1 MGEEDITIDF
11 NAELSREDLA
21 RAELETNRAV
31 WRNVPVRT
39 LLPSPGEL
47 AEMEYRS
54 KKELSGEVRIVE
66 IEGVD
71 RCACCAPHVSHTG
84 EIGAIK
90 FTSAMRHRGGVRVT
104 ILCGSDAEADYRE
117 KSAQVAALSAQLSV
131 RQADVVPAVQRLL
144 DEIAQRKAAA
154 AELERRLNAQRLQ
167 LLRETPGSI
176 CVIDRFDD
184 PVAMREFV
192 NAGML
197 LAGGVCAAFTGSDAD
212 GYRYII
218 GSRTVD
224 LRTEAKAINT
234 AISGRGGGKPTMIQ
248 GSCTAPAAAIEA
260 FFAVYPG
267 K

>member
-1 MGEEDITIDF
+1 MARFEPTASQKCAIEETG
-11 NAELSREDLA
+11 
-21 RAELETNRAV
+21 RAV
-31 WRNVPVRT
+31 LV
-39 LLPSPGEL
+39 SAAAG
-47 AEMEYRS
+47 
-54 KKELSGEVRIVE
+54 SGK
-66 IEGVD
+66 
-71 RCACCAPHVSHTG
+71 T
-84 EIGAIK
+84 
-90 FTSAMRHRGGVRVT
+90 RVLT
-104 ILCGSDAEADYRE
+104 E
-117 KSAQVAALSAQLSV
+117 
-131 RQADVVPAVQRLL
+131 RLL
-144 DEIAQRKAAA
+144 RRIEHDADIDSFLVITFTKAAA

-197 LAGGVCAAFTGSDAD
+197 LAGGVCAAFTGCDAE

-224 LRTEAKAINT
+224 LRAEAKAINA

-248 GSCTAPAAAIEA
+248 GSCTAPAAVIEA
-260 FFAVYPG
+260 FFAAYPG

>member
-1 MGEEDITIDF
+1 M
-11 NAELSREDLA
+11 
-21 RAELETNRAV
+21 
-31 WRNVPVRT
+31 
-39 LLPSPGEL
+39 
-47 AEMEYRS
+47 
-54 KKELSGEVRIVE
+54 
-66 IEGVD
+66 
-71 RCACCAPHVSHTG
+71 
-84 EIGAIK
+84 
-90 FTSAMRHRGGVRVT
+90 
-104 ILCGSDAEADYRE
+104 
-117 KSAQVAALSAQLSV
+117 
-131 RQADVVPAVQRLL
+131 QRL
-144 DEIAQRKAAA
+144 R
-154 AELERRLNAQRLQ
+154 

-224 LRTEAKAINT
+224 LRTEAKTINA